1 MGSSTSTHLCMS
13 LEITVMSVRDEWQ
26 AGVQNEVDFWRAVFD
41 GKQFPAFKQDMIDR
55 AYPEKE
61 IEKYILPYLPTGMP
75 ITSLKLLDVAAG
87 PISCLGWKIKGESP
101 QITAID
107 ALAEEYRN
115 ILNEFHVVPPVYT
128 QPCDGENITDMY
140 AADSFDLVHIRNALD
155 HCYDALAVVRN
166 MLAVLKPGGF
176 LIVAGHTDEA
186 VFEKYI
192 GLHQWNIRGEDGH
205 MIIWRPGA
213 RYDVNVLFADQLVAV
228 EVMQVAGKRW
238 TSITLRKK

>member
-1 MGSSTSTHLCMS
+1 
-13 LEITVMSVRDEWQ
+13 MSVRDQWQ
-26 AGVQNEVDFWRAVFD
+26 VGVQNEIDFWRAVFD
-41 GKQFPAFKQDMIDR
+41 GKQFPDFKQDMIDR

-61 IEKYILPYLPTGMP
+61 LDKYILPYLPKDVP
-75 ITSLKLLDVAAG
+75 INSLKLLDVAAG

-107 ALAEEYRN
+107 ALAGQYRS
-115 ILNEFHVVPPVYT
+115 ILNEFHVAPPVYT
-128 QPCDGENITDMY
+128 QPCDGENITDMF

-166 MLAVLKPGGF
+166 MLTVLKHGGF

-186 VFEKYI
+186 VFEEYI

-205 MIIWRPGA
+205 MIIWRPGE
-213 RYDVNVLFADQLVAV
+213 RYDVNTLFSDQLMAV